1 MPIYEYYCA
10 DCHTIFNFFSYRIN
24 TDKKPSCPKCQRG
37 PLNRVISSFA
47 VLRGVKEEDDMGLLD
62 LDETKMEKAVSMM
75 EREAQNL
82 DENDPKQA
90 AQLMRKLCTT
100 TGLDLGKGMDEAL
113 RRMEAGEDPDT
124 IEKEMGDL
132 LNGKD
137 LFKKSSKV
145 SRKTSKKPPSRDE
158 KLYYL

>member
-1 MPIYEYYCA
+1 MPIYEFYCA

-24 TDKKPSCPKCQRG
+24 TEKKPSCPKCQRG
-37 PLNRVISSFA
+37 PLNRAISSFA
-47 VLRGVKEEDDMGLLD
+47 VLRGVTEEDDMGLLD

-90 AQLMRKLCTT
+90 AQFMRKLYSA
-100 TGLDLGKGMDEAL
+100 TGMDLGKGIEEAL

-132 LNGKD
+132 LNEKD

-145 SRKTSKKPPSRDE
+145 SQKTSKKPPNHDE